1 MRRWMVKLSIVV
13 PTLNEGHY
21 LPILL
26 DSIKSQT
33 YKDYEVIVSDAGSK
47 DGTVATATKYG
58 CVVVIDKKK
67 GPGYGRNRGAELASG
82 KYMLFLDSDVF
93 FPSRHFLERFMEI
106 VERRRIRLGSCLIE
120 PYPARLIDRF
130 MSPITNTLIFT
141 SAGIAPFAMGFFIFV
156 SSAVHKKIGGF
167 DETILVGEDQNYVRR
182 ASKYARFK
190 AVPSMKICYSTRRL
204 EKEGRLT
211 YYPKCLL
218 MSIYQTIVGE
228 IDKPIFEYEFGSFRP
243 PKATYDEIMREI
255 GEKKYVDGA
264 ILRKILEQF
273 KSNGNGRRNKRK
285 RKAKSVFGKRKVK
298 KPKNK
303 SRKSKRKI
311 K

>member
-1 MRRWMVKLSIVV
+1 MVKLSIVV
-13 PTLNEGHY
+13 PTLNEGRY

-47 DGTVATATKYG
+47 DGTIATATKYG
-58 CVVVIDKKK
+58 CRIIIDKKK
-67 GPGYGRNRGAELASG
+67 GPGYGRNRGAELANG
-82 KYMLFLDSDVF
+82 KYILFLDSDVF
-93 FPSRHFLERFMEI
+93 LPSRRFLERFMRI

-130 MSPITNTLIFT
+130 ITPITNTLIFAG
-141 SAGIAPFAMGFFIFV
+141 SGIAPFAMGFFIFV

-182 ASKYARFK
+182 AAKYAKFK
-190 AVPSMKICYSTRRL
+190 AVSSMKICYSTRRL

-228 IDKPIFEYEFGSFRP
+228 IDKPIFEYEFGGFRP
-243 PKATYDEIMREI
+243 P
-255 GEKKYVDGA
+255 
-264 ILRKILEQF
+264 Q
-273 KSNGNGRRNKRK
+273 GNL
-285 RKAKSVFGKRKVK
+285 
-298 KPKNK
+298 
-303 SRKSKRKI
+303 
-311 K
+311 

>member
-1 MRRWMVKLSIVV
+1 MAKLSIVI

-33 YKDYEVIVSDAGSK
+33 FKDCEIIVSDAGSS
-47 DGTVATATKYG
+47 DDTVPVAKKYG
-58 CVVVIDKKK
+58 CRIIIDKKK
-67 GPGYGRNRGAELASG
+67 GPGYGRNRGAEIAHG
-82 KYMLFLDSDVF
+82 KYILFLDSDVF
-93 FPSRHFLERFMEI
+93 FPSRDFLDKFMKI
-106 VERRRIRLGSCLIE
+106 VEKRRIRLGSCLIE
-120 PYPARLIDRF
+120 PYPARLLDRF
-130 MSPITNTLIFT
+130 ISPITNTWILA

-182 ASKYARFK
+182 AAKYAKFK
-190 AVPSMKICYSTRRL
+190 AVSSMKICYSTRRL

-218 MSIYQTIVGE
+218 MSLYQTIVGE

-243 PKATYDEIMREI
+243 PKDTYDEIMREI
-255 GEKKYVDGA
+255 SEKKYADGP
-264 ILRKILEQF
+264 ILKKILEQF
-273 KSNGNGRRNKRK
+273 KTNGKTKRNKTKRK
-285 RKAKSVFGKRKVK
+285 KKPTFGERKAKNRKIKSKSGKT
-298 KPKNK
+298 
-303 SRKSKRKI
+303 KRKI